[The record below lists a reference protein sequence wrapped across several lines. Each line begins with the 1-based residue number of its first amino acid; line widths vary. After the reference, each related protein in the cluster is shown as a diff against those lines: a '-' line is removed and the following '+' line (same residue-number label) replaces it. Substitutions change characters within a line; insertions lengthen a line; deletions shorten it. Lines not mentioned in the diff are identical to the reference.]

1 VTDRRCEANSDIN
14 SIHFFNLPSPDT
26 KFLLMDTI
34 IGMDHGVGD
43 YAIYIWDE
51 KTKKLVG
58 IARQVQ
64 QIWMIRNEEDE
75 KEGIEAKL

>member
-1 VTDRRCEANSDIN
+1 
-14 SIHFFNLPSPDT
+14 
-26 KFLLMDTI
+26 MDTI